1 MGTEA
6 EQPSPPSPP
15 AQQQEQAN
23 PPLWNAQN
31 QKPARLY
38 RLVLFFIAGSLAA
51 WTLHALSSSNLV
63 WKLRQ
68 LHHLPTAHYLQTRD
82 EFAVY
87 SVEELNAFKEFY
99 DKSIS
104 DSVAASYTNEEQTSI
119 NEALVSLRMA
129 QDMYLTGKDDKA
141 SRLFEHAL
149 ALAPRHPEVLLR
161 YGEFLEHSQRNI
173 VLADQYYFQALTIS
187 PSNSEALANRQRTAD
202 VVQTLDE
209 RRLESLDSKRDALSA
224 IHESNGALRRAKKE
238 AYFQH
243 IYHSVGIEGNTMTL
257 AQTRSILETRM
268 AVDGKSIDE
277 HNEILGMD
285 LAMKYINASLVQK
298 IDITI
303 KDILEL
309 HRRVL
314 GHVDP
319 IEGGEFRRNQVYVG
333 GHVPPGPGDLAL
345 LMQRFERWLNSEHSS
360 SLHPVNY
367 AALAHYKLV
376 HIHPFIDGNG
386 RTSRLLMNTLLMRA
400 GYPPVI
406 IPKQQRNKYYH
417 FLKLANEGD
426 IRPFVRFIADCTEK
440 TLDLY
445 LWATSDLPQQI
456 PMLIQTESEAG
467 ERLAHMQSPNVAQ
480 RSSILEFYESG
491 SGALP

>member
-1 MGTEA
+1 MCTEA
-6 EQPSPPSPP
+6 EPPSPP
-15 AQQQEQAN
+15 AQQQEQVN
-23 PPLWNAQN
+23 PPLCKAQN
-31 QKPARLY
+31 PKPARLY
-38 RLVLFFIAGSLAA
+38 RLVLLFVAGSLAA
-51 WTLHALSSSNLV
+51 WTFHALSSTNLV

-82 EFAVY
+82 EFALY

-99 DKSIS
+99 DKSVS
-104 DSVAASYTNEEQTSI
+104 DSVGASYTEAEQTNI
-119 NEALVSLRMA
+119 KEALGALRMA
-129 QDMYLTGKDDKA
+129 QDLYLAGKDDKA
-141 SRLFEHAL
+141 ARLFEHAL

-161 YGEFLEHSQRNI
+161 YGEFLEHNQRNI

-202 VVQTLDE
+202 VVQSLDE

-333 GHVPPGPGDLAL
+333 GHIPPGPGDLAL

-360 SLHPVNY
+360 TLHPVNY

-376 HIHPFIDGNG
+376 HIHPFVDGNG

-406 IPKQQRNKYYH
+406 IPKQQRSKYYH

-467 ERLAHMQSPNVAQ
+467 ERLAQMQSPNVAQ

-491 SGALP
+491 SGDIP